1 MDFEIKI
8 LDGALPWEQISEL
21 YVKTY
26 VEKYIEKGSN
36 DWKNPKYTE
45 WYFDAYHHDRRFFYS
60 AWKGDDQL
68 IATMFGSPNRLK
80 IDNEVEINAISL
92 GLAATLPEYQRTGIQ
107 KTLIQRLIDDAKEK
121 EIDLVYAFPEKGLG
135 GNELLKNHFYFKRYM
150 KNQQHYIKVMGDYG
164 RKILQD
170 YRGLNVVL
178 AKLLKLYSGIPEN
191 KLARGKIRD
200 GKVSDIGEIVNILN
214 SYQKRVQISQVWTE
228 HHLKEEIE
236 GAKRLDDLLG
246 SPCGSYWK
254 VWEDGKVLASFFIRM
269 EMIHFKNGSAPI
281 ALMSE
286 TIFHEEV
293 TEPEKLGVIATLVR
307 WVRDEHPQV
316 FTTQSTQPQYELKAY
331 KDLNFIDDTATYEFV
346 VLPLSKAGEAAI
358 NRHESY
364 KDIFMPYHR

>member
-8 LDGALPWEQISEL
+8 LDGPLPWEKISEL
-21 YVKTY
+21 YMKTY
-26 VEKYIEKGSN
+26 YDKYIDKGAT

-60 AWKGDDQL
+60 AWKGDQL
-68 IATMFGSPNRLK
+68 IATMFGTPNKLK
-80 IDNEVEINAISL
+80 IDNEVEITAISL
-92 GLAATLPEYQRTGIQ
+92 GLSATLPKLQKQGIQ
-107 KTLIQRLIDDAKEK
+107 KTLIQRLIDDAKAK
-121 EIDLVYAFPEKGLG
+121 GIDLVYAYPEKGLG
-135 GNELLKNHFYFKRYM
+135 GNELLKNHFKFKRYM

-178 AKLLKLYSGIPEN
+178 AQLLKLYSGIPDN
-191 KLARGKIRD
+191 SLKRGKIRD
-200 GKVSDIGEIVNILN
+200 GKASDVGEVLKILN
-214 SYQKRVQISQVWTE
+214 SYQKRVEISQVWTE
-228 HHLKEEIE
+228 KHLKEEMDA
-236 GAKRLDDLLG
+236 AKRLDNLVG
-246 SPCGSYWK
+246 PPCGYYWK

-281 ALMSE
+281 SLWSE

-316 FTTQSTQPQYELKAY
+316 FTTQSTQSQYELKAY
-331 KDLNFIDDTATYEFV
+331 KDLNFIDDTSTYEFL
-346 VLPLSKAGEAAI
+346 VLPLSEAGEAAI

-364 KDIFMPYHR
+364 KEIFMPYHR

>member
-1 MDFEIKI
+1 MDFEIQI
-8 LDGALPWEQISEL
+8 LQDSLPCEKISEL
-21 YVKTY
+21 YEKTY
-26 VEKYIEKGSN
+26 VEKYFERGAN

-45 WYFDAYHHDRRFFYS
+45 FYFNAYHHDRRFFYS
-60 AWKGDDQL
+60 AWKEDQL
-68 IATMFGSPNRLK
+68 IATMFGTPNTLK
-80 IDNEVEINAISL
+80 IDDEVEVSAISL
-92 GLAATLPEYQRTGIQ
+92 GLAATLPEFQRQGVQ
-107 KTLIQRLIDDAKEK
+107 KALIQRLIDDAKDAR
-121 EIDLVYAFPEKGLG
+121 IDLVYAFPEKGLG
-135 GNELLKNHFYFKRYM
+135 GNELLKNYFNFKRYM

-178 AKLLKLYSGIPEN
+178 AKLLKLYAGIPGNQVE
-191 KLARGKIRD
+191 RGEIRD
-200 GKVSDIGEIVNILN
+200 GKESDIGEVVDILN

-228 HHLKEEIE
+228 EHLRAEME

-246 SPCGSYWK
+246 PPCGNYWK
-254 VWEDGKVLASFFIRM
+254 VWDDGKVLASFFIRM

-281 ALMSE
+281 ALLSE

-331 KDLNFIDDTATYEFV
+331 KDLNFIDDTSTYEFL
-346 VLPLSKAGEAAI
+346 VLPLSEEGVGAI
-358 NRHESY
+358 KRHESY